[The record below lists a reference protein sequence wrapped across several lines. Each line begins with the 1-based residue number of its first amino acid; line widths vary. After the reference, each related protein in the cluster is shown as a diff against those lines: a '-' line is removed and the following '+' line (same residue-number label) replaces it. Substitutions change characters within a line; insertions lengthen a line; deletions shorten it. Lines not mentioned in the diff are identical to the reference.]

1 MTMIFQKLFIG
12 FLLLASSSLQANC
25 IRGNCVNGKGIKVST
40 SGDRWEGRFV
50 NAKLNGEGEWKSKEG
65 DLYHGQFRDGKM
77 HGKGWLKLTSGDIY
91 IGEFREGL
99 FDGTGR
105 YKYSNG
111 DSYFGGWKKG
121 VMNGRGT
128 YTFKSGK
135 VLDGEFV
142 NGEPKQTL
150 VKKDEDRI
158 HVQEGA
164 TASVTKTDNLSL
176 VTKDCTTGVCHEELG
191 VFYYS
196 DGSKFIGEFKNGNPD
211 GIGRCEYINGDLY
224 EGGFKNH
231 SPHGKGIM
239 HFASGQKYAAIWD
252 YGSPKEQLF
261 EDLDFIAPV
270 RKTKKVFDEQV
281 DIYALVVGVANYPH
295 MPSLKYT
302 DDDAYQM
309 YAFLKSPEG
318 GAVPED
324 KIKVLIDDNATKNNI
339 LMAME
344 QLFSRADANDAV
356 FLYMSGHGLDGSFI
370 PADFDGYGNNIPYTE
385 ITKIIDASEAKS
397 KICIADACH
406 SGSLVAA
413 KTPYQASLDHYL
425 NSLATTAGGTALM
438 MSSAAEEVSLEY
450 SGLRQGVF
458 SHFLLKGMKGH
469 ADTDRNKI
477 VTITELFRFI
487 SSGVDTYTANKQ
499 TPILTGSYDPT
510 MPVAMVR

>member
-1 MTMIFQKLFIG
+1 MTYYQLFIG
-12 FLLLASSSLQANC
+12 LFLLAATNMQANC
-25 IRGNCVNGKGIKVST
+25 VQGNCINGKGVRISEK
-40 SGDRWEGRFV
+40 GDKWEGKFV
-50 NAKLNGEGEWKSKEG
+50 NAKLNGPGIWRSQSG
-65 DLYHGQFRDGKM
+65 DLYEGQFVDGKM
-77 HGKGWLKLTSGDIY
+77 QGKGRLKFQTGDVY
-91 IGEFREGL
+91 IGEFHKGMFE
-99 FDGTGR
+99 GTGR
-105 YKYSNG
+105 YKYANG
-111 DSYFGGWKKG
+111 DSYFGGWSKG

-128 YTFKSGK
+128 YTFRSGK

-142 NGEPKQTL
+142 DGEPKQTH
-150 VKKDEDRI
+150 VKKDEQSS
-158 HVQEGA
+158 VVTEGA
-164 TASVTKTDNLSL
+164 TVHESTVDDLSL
-176 VTKDCTTGVCHEELG
+176 VTKDCTFGFCNDELG
-191 VFYYS
+191 VYNYS
-196 DGSKFIGEFKNGNPD
+196 DGSKFVGEFNNGVPD

-252 YGSPKEQLF
+252 YGKPQEQLF
-261 EDLDFIAPV
+261 EELDFISPE
-270 RKTKKVFDEQV
+270 KKNKNQFNEQV

-318 GAVPED
+318 GAIPDD
-324 KIKVLIDDNATKNNI
+324 KIKVLIDDNASRNNI
-339 LMAME
+339 LIAME
-344 QLFSRADANDAV
+344 QLFSKADANDVV

-370 PADFDGYGNNIPYTE
+370 PADFDGFGNNIPYKE

-406 SGSLVAA
+406 SGSLVSA
-413 KTPYQASLDHYL
+413 KTPYQASLDNYMQ
-425 NSLATTAGGTALM
+425 SLEQTAGGTALM

-458 SHFLLKGMKGH
+458 SHFLLKGMKGE

-477 VTITELFRFI
+477 VTITELYRFI

-499 TPILTGSYDPT
+499 TPVLTGTYDPT